1 MLLTEKRFDDRTF
14 DGNMSNYE
22 KLFEHSADA
31 MCELDAAGSIIRS
44 NQAADR
50 LLGTAPA
57 ATLFD
62 LLDEASHDQLKR
74 ILTRLN
80 ETTPTDSFD
89 GHRNDTESC
98 VSWQL
103 TWIGDNQIVAVGR
116 DASVLHATS
125 TALAQKSA
133 FLESIIEAEPECVK
147 IVNGDG
153 LLLDMNKAGL
163 RMIAA
168 KRRADAVGQSTYDL
182 IAPEDRE
189 RFITF
194 NEQVCSGTG
203 GQLNFDIIDFEGAR
217 HSMET
222 TAVPLPKPP
231 GGELLHLAITRDVTE
246 RHALERQLLQ
256 AQKMEAI
263 GQLAGGVAHDFNNLL
278 TAILGSAE
286 LALMDVP
293 DGSPAAKD
301 LRQIHD
307 AGERAARL
315 TKQLLAFAPRHVV
328 QLEVLSLT
336 DLVTSLREMLVRLL
350 GEAFTLRLDTSTA
363 VRSVHADRGHLEQVV
378 LNLTINARD
387 AVAPH
392 GTISIEVCEETV
404 SQERG
409 KTIGCE
415 SGDYVVLKVSDNGP
429 GIDKEHLPHIFDPF
443 FTTKPA
449 GSGTGLGLSTCY
461 GIVEQ
466 LHGAITV
473 TSAAGQGTTFCVF
486 LPAHHEP
493 VLAIHSPVIATKGNG
508 EPILLVEDESIVR
521 DAVSR
526 MLIAAGFVVH
536 SCTNAAEAL
545 VKHAELEHIAL
556 LVTDMTMPGMSGRDL
571 ATKLRAMRSNLPV
584 LFITGYL
591 PGTSDLDENATPDP
605 TEVLQKPFSS
615 ETLVQAVMR
624 ALQPTHVLG

>member
-1 MLLTEKRFDDRTF
+1 
-14 DGNMSNYE
+14 MSNYE

-31 MCELDAAGSIIRS
+31 MCELDAAGSIVRS
-44 NQAADR
+44 NHAADQV
-50 LLGTAPA
+50 LGTVAQSSR

-62 LLDEASHDQLKR
+62 LLDEESRDKLKI
-74 ILTRLN
+74 ILARLN
-80 ETTPTDSFD
+80 ETTPTDSFN
-89 GHRNDTESC
+89 GHRDNDDSC

-103 TWIGDNQIVAVGR
+103 TWTGDNKIIAVGR

-125 TALAQKSA
+125 IELTQKSA

-147 IVNGDG
+147 IVSSDG

-163 RMIAA
+163 GMIAA
-168 KRRADAVGQSTYDL
+168 RRRADAIGQSTYDL

-189 RFITF
+189 RFVAF

-203 GQLNFDIIDFEGAR
+203 GQLSFDIIDLEGVR

-222 TAVPLPKPP
+222 TAVPLPKTPD
-231 GGELLHLAITRDVTE
+231 GELIHLAITRDVTE

-286 LALMDVP
+286 LALQDVP
-293 DGSPAAKD
+293 DGSPAARD
-301 LRQIHD
+301 LRQIH
-307 AGERAARL
+307 ATGERAARL
-315 TKQLLAFAPRHVV
+315 TKQLLAFARRHVV

-336 DLVTSLREMLVRLL
+336 DLVTSLREMLERLL
-350 GEAFTLRLDTSTA
+350 GEAFTLRLGTSTT

-409 KTIGCE
+409 NAIGCE
-415 SGDYVVLKVSDNGP
+415 SGDYVVLKVTDNGP
-429 GIDKEHLPHIFDPF
+429 GIDKEDLPNIFDPF
-443 FTTKPA
+443 FTTKPV

-473 TSAAGQGTTFCVF
+473 TSAAGQGTTFCVL

-493 VLAIHSPVIATKGNG
+493 VLAIHPPVIATKGYG
-508 EPILLVEDESIVR
+508 ETILLVEDQSIVR

-571 ATKLRAMRSNLPV
+571 ATKLRAMRDDLPV

-591 PGTSDLDENATPDP
+591 PGTSDLGENATPDP

-615 ETLVQAVMR
+615 ETLIQAVMR
-624 ALQPTHVLG
+624 ALQPTNVSG